1 MEQRVYKDVKSI
13 ERPEELKEK
22 AQEVWDELS
31 QRLINRAIEQWQ
43 ARLHELSEQEGDM
56 SNNIVK

>member
-13 ERPEELKEK
+13 DRPEDLKEK

-31 QRLINRAIEQWQ
+31 QRLINRAIDQWRS
-43 ARLHELSEQEGDM
+43 RLQKLVEQEGGH
-56 SNNIVK
+56 IEQYF